1 MHVEI
6 PNRGELPQMGGLKVP
21 KRLTSALELCSY
33 DGEVMSLVAEGR
45 MHRLSINQ
53 GCSERDGIDT
63 LSSGSKSTGLG

>member
-6 PNRGELPQMGGLKVP
+6 PDLGELPQMVGFKVLQ
-21 KRLTSALELCSY
+21 KSTSPLELCSY
-33 DGEVMSLVAEGR
+33 DGEDGEVMSLVAEGR

-63 LSSGSKSTGLG
+63 LSSGSKST